1 MAALAAARTGADV
14 ILADEHAACGG
25 SLLREREEIAG
36 QPGQDWAADTLDQ
49 LAGMDNVTIMPRT
62 TVIGAYDQCV
72 FGALERVQK
81 HVALPDHD
89 VPVEKLWRIMTKACV
104 MATGAEERPI
114 VFGGNDRP
122 GVMTA
127 SAMRTYA
134 NQYAVAAGRSR

>member
-1 MAALAAARTGADV
+1 MT
-14 ILADEHAACGG
+14 
-25 SLLREREEIAG
+25 
-36 QPGQDWAADTLDQ
+36 
-49 LAGMDNVTIMPRT
+49 NVTIMART
-62 TVIGAYDQCV
+62 TVIGAYDQSV

-89 VPVEKLWRIMTKACV
+89 APVEKLWRIMAKACV

-127 SAMRTYA
+127 SAMRAYA
-134 NQYAVAAGRSR
+134 NQYAVAAGRSACVFTAIGFRLSHRARHEGPRCTRGSHHRCAL